1 MDRHYRH
8 SFVAESL
15 KVDTMKFWPFGN
27 NLEMRAESSYTDT
40 LVAALVARAQ
50 GKSLSI
56 PTATA
61 ALEACA
67 GTVGRGFAASEV
79 SGPDSLA
86 KALTPGVLE
95 LVGRSLIRRGEVVF
109 LIDTQ
114 AGKLRLIPAETHDVE
129 GGPFPEEWEYRLTLG
144 GPSKTMTYDFVPAA
158 SVLHF
163 RYAVDASTPWRGNG
177 PIAVANL
184 AGKLSAETVSALANE
199 SSGPVGRL
207 LGIPVDGQDA
217 TVQALKA
224 DIRDAKGRTALIET
238 GDWGNSG
245 DSKVDLKT
253 ERFGAEPP
261 ASLVQLVTI
270 ASQEVYSACGLNQA
284 LWGGSQAAAVR
295 EAWRLCLFGV
305 LSPLGR
311 LVESELQ
318 DKLEDTV
325 TLSWQELRAS
335 DLSGRARAFQSMVG
349 GGMAVDKAVAVAGLM
364 VED

>member
-1 MDRHYRH
+1 M
-8 SFVAESL
+8 S
-15 KVDTMKFWPFGN
+15 
-27 NLEMRAESSYTDT
+27 
-40 LVAALVARAQ
+40 RAQ
-50 GKSLSI
+50 GKSLAVPS
-56 PTATA
+56 ATA

-79 SGPDSLA
+79 TGPDSLA
-86 KALTPGVLE
+86 RALTPGVLE
-95 LVGRSLIRRGEVVF
+95 LVGRSLIQRGEVVF
-109 LIDTQ
+109 LIDTT

-144 GPSKTMTYDFVPAA
+144 GPSRTVTYDFVPAA

-163 RYAVDASTPWRGNG
+163 RYAVDSARPWRGNG

-184 AGKLSAETVSALANE
+184 AGKLSAETVNALANE

-224 DIRDAKGRTALIET
+224 DIRDARGRTALIET
-238 GDWGNSG
+238 GDWANSGG

-270 ASQEVYSACGLNQA
+270 ASQEVYSACGLNA
-284 LWGGSQAAAVR
+284 GLWGGSQAAAVR

-318 DKLEDTV
+318 EKLEDTV
-325 TLSWQELRAS
+325 CRA
-335 DLSGRARAFQSMVG
+335 GRGPYQSMVG
-349 GGMAVDKAVAVAGLM
+349 GGMEVSAAVAVAGLM

>member
-1 MDRHYRH
+1 
-8 SFVAESL
+8 
-15 KVDTMKFWPFGN
+15 MKWPFGN
-27 NLEMRAESSYTDT
+27 KLETRDDSYSDV
-40 LVAALVARAQ
+40 LIAALLARAQ
-50 GKSLSI
+50 GKSLAI
-56 PTATA
+56 PSATS

-67 GTVGRGFAASEV
+67 GLTGRGFAAAEV
-79 SGPDSLA
+79 TGPDSLTR
-86 KALTPGVLE
+86 ALTPGCLE

-144 GPSKTMTYDFVPAA
+144 GPSRTVTYDFVPAA

-177 PIAVANL
+177 PVQVAAL
-184 AGKLSAETVSALANE
+184 AGRLSAETVRALAEE

-207 LGIPVDGQDA
+207 LGIPVDGADA
-217 TVQALKA
+217 TVEGLKA
-224 DIRDAKGRTALIET
+224 DIKNAAGRVALLET
-238 GDWGNSG
+238 GDWGNAGG
-245 DSKVDLKT
+245 DTKVDLKT

-261 ASLVQLVTI
+261 ASMVELVSV
-270 ASQEVYSACGLNQA
+270 ASREIYAACGFNAA
-284 LWGGSQAAAVR
+284 LWGGSQAASVR
-295 EAWRLCLFGV
+295 EAWRLALFGV

-311 LVESELQ
+311 LVQAELQ
-318 DKLEDTV
+318 EKLEDTV

-349 GGMAVDKAVAVAGLM
+349 GGMAVAEAVSVAGLM

>member
-1 MDRHYRH
+1 
-8 SFVAESL
+8 
-15 KVDTMKFWPFGN
+15 MKLWPFGN
-27 NLEMRAESSYTDT
+27 GKLETRDDSYTDVLIAS
-40 LVAALVARAQ
+40 LVSRAQ
-50 GKSLSI
+50 GKSLAI
-56 PTATA
+56 PSATA

-86 KALTPGVLE
+86 RALTPGVLE
-95 LVGRSLIRRGEVVF
+95 LVGRSLIRTGEVVF
-109 LIDTQ
+109 LIDTT

-129 GGPFPEEWEYRLTLG
+129 GGPYVEEWEYRLSLG
-144 GPSKTMTYDFVPAA
+144 GPSKTVTHEFVPAQ

-184 AGKLSAETVSALANE
+184 AGKLSAETVNALANE

-207 LGIPVDGQDA
+207 LGIPVDGADA
-217 TVQALKA
+217 TVADLKA
-224 DIRDAKGRTALIET
+224 DIKNAAGRVALLET
-238 GDWGNSG
+238 GDWGNAGG
-245 DSKVDLKT
+245 DTKVDLKT

-261 ASLVQLVTI
+261 ASLVDLVSV
-270 ASQEVYSACGLNQA
+270 ASQEVYAACGLNQA
-284 LWGGSQAAAVR
+284 LWGGAGGAGATR
-295 EAWRLCLFGV
+295 EAWRLALFSV
-305 LSPLGR
+305 LAPLGR
-311 LVESELQ
+311 LVEAELQ

-349 GGMAVDKAVAVAGLM
+349 GGMPVDQAVAVAGLM